1 MIIDAH
7 AHVGVWPKIG
17 VDGREDTALRLMDRY
32 GIDIACIS
40 DVPTDFAMG
49 NREIHAVCQRH
60 PDRFCGYAFVNP
72 LFEQGSLDEIDRC
85 INDYGFIGCKF
96 HTSYNLIAY
105 HDPRYDPLFD
115 RVRELRVPVLFHT
128 WGGGDDIAR
137 AAARHPDI
145 TMIAGHTGGYD
156 WDRGCIVGTEHPN
169 VYLDPAS
176 SCSERGMIEAAV
188 AAVGAERVI
197 FGTDLTY
204 ISPEATLYAVY
215 DAEISETD
223 KKTILCGNAAR
234 LFGLEEH

>member
-7 AHVGVWPKIG
+7 AHVGVWPKN
-17 VDGREDTALRLMDRY
+17 